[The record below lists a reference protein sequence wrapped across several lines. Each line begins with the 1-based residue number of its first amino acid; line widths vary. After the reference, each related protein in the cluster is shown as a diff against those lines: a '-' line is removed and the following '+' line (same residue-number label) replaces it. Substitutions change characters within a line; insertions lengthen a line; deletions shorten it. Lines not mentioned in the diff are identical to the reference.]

1 MNYFKRWRH
10 YFSSVKGGNTIF
22 KIGLIGVAAALLSAF
37 IRKERA
43 EFSVVLGMIAGIVI
57 FYCVLTQISV
67 VVNFVTEMLDMVAIE
82 AGYYF
87 QLLKMLGVAY
97 VAEFASNICKD
108 AGQQSVAGMI
118 ELFAKI
124 SIVVLSIPGLVF
136 LVETLEKFV

>member
-1 MNYFKRWRH
+1 MD
-10 YFSSVKGGNTIF
+10 II
-22 KIGLIGVAAALLSAF
+22 KIGLIGVVAAILSSF

-43 EFSVVLGMIAGIVI
+43 EFSMILGIVAGAI
-57 FYCVLTQISV
+57 VFYYVITQISV
-67 VVNFVTEMLDMVAIE
+67 VVGFVTEILEMVDME
-82 AGYYF
+82 ETYYL

-97 VAEFASNICKD
+97 VAEFASSICKD
-108 AGQQSVAGMI
+108 AGQQSVAGMV